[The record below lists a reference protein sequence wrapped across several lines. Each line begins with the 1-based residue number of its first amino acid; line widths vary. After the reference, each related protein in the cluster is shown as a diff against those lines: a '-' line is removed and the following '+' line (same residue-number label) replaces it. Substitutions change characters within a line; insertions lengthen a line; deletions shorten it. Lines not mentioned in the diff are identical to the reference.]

1 MISLKHGFLFVH
13 IPKTAGNSIQTVL
26 ADYSE
31 DRIETR
37 GGQDGVD
44 RFRVVSEGRDL
55 VKHST
60 LAEYYRELGREKA
73 DALFKFA
80 CVRNT
85 WDRLVSHYFSPHRGE
100 VSWSPRKFRRFIDKE
115 ARPLRDYFALGGEEG
130 TGRSPFENIDQV
142 IRFERLNEDFAAVC
156 RRIGIPEVELPVRNR
171 SGRGKAGEYLDAK
184 LVAIV
189 GDRFADEIERFGY
202 EPPAL
207 G

>member
-26 ADYSE
+26 APYSE

-37 GGQDGVD
+37 DGQDGVD

-60 LAEYYRELGREKA
+60 LAEYYRELGA
-73 DALFKFA
+73 GQAGALFKFA

-85 WDRLVSHYFSPHRGE
+85 WDRVVSYYFSPHRGD
-100 VSWSPRKFRRFIDKE
+100 VKWSPRKFRRFIEKE
-115 ARPLRDYFALGGEEG
+115 ARPLREYFALDDDEAA
-130 TGRSPFENIDQV
+130 GRSPFENIDQV
-142 IRFERLNEDFAAVC
+142 IRFENLNEDFAAVC

-171 SGRGKAGEYLDAK
+171 SGRGKAAEYLDAS
-184 LVAIV
+184 LVAFV
-189 GDRFADEIERFGY
+189 GERFADEIERFGY
-202 EPPAL
+202 EPPTV
-207 G
+207 